1 VIAGNLQRW
10 RAKFAL
16 VLKTATATGSGLE
29 ETVKP
34 ALSAARIARLF
45 RARGESSFIV
55 REVARR
61 LDERLD
67 LMRIDPAL
75 VIDVGSGEGLD
86 LAVLAG
92 RYPKAQFVGLD
103 LAPARVQQSPSL
115 GDRLKRMF
123 GALPGTLLVEGEAER
138 LPFKSAC
145 ADLVWSNCVLHW
157 VNDAETVIAEWA
169 RVLKPEAALLFSCF
183 GPDTLQQVRT
193 AFAAVDGRPHTVA
206 FADLHDYGDM
216 LASHGFA
223 QPVMDMERLTLTY
236 RSADVFWADVRALG
250 GNPLE
255 DARRGLLGRAAKAR
269 LDAALKSQ
277 RNSSGQLEL
286 SVEIVYGHAWK
297 GVARSRGDG
306 LFVVSMPTPRRTTSP

>member
-1 VIAGNLQRW
+1 LDENL
-10 RAKFAL
+10 
-16 VLKTATATGSGLE
+16 
-29 ETVKP
+29 KP
-34 ALSAARIARLF
+34 ALDVARIARLF
-45 RARGESSFIV
+45 AARKESSFIV
-55 REVARR
+55 REVASR

-75 VIDVGSGEGLD
+75 VIDVGSGDGLD
-86 LAVLAG
+86 LAVLAA
-92 RYPKAQFVGLD
+92 RYPKARLYGLD
-103 LAPARVQQSPSL
+103 LSPPPIRAPASL
-115 GDRLKRMF
+115 GRRLRKLF
-123 GALPGTLLVEGEAER
+123 GASQGAVLVQGDAAH
-138 LPFKSAC
+138 LPFQSAS

-183 GPDTLQQVRT
+183 GPDTLQQVRS
-193 AFAAVDGRPHTVA
+193 AFAAVDALPHTVA

-236 RSADVFWADVRALG
+236 ASADAFWADVRALG
-250 GNPLE
+250 GNPLVE
-255 DARRGLLGRAAKAR
+255 ARRGLLARAAKSR
-269 LDAALKSQ
+269 LDAALESQ

-297 GVARSRGDG
+297 GVARARGDG
-306 LFVVSMPTPRRTTSP
+306 LSVVSMPTPRRTTAL